1 MVQLKTRRIS
11 AGAFFFL
18 TGLCFSSWAS
28 RIPDFQQKFMLS
40 EGQLGSVL
48 LGLPLGSLLALPLA
62 TWAVIKF
69 GSKLVIMVGLSLY
82 ILVLVGIG
90 VSMDAFFLTVMVF
103 IFGMLGN
110 MMNISLNTQA
120 LNLEKDYGRNILGSL
135 HGLWSLAGFA
145 GAGVGGLMVYLSLSP
160 FHHYS
165 IIFLLGIVVVFS
177 FRKGFVQEIDDK
189 SSSVKGMVWKKPDQ
203 TLVKL
208 GMIGFCGMMCE
219 GCMFDWSGV
228 YMNKVVL
235 APAYLV
241 PTGYISYMGAMAL
254 GRFAADKLSHRF
266 GMMNVLMGSGLLIFT
281 GLILSIAFAQV
292 GVVIVGFLMVGLG
305 TAAIVPLC
313 FSLAAN
319 ATSLPTGMAIAMVS
333 TISFFGF
340 LLGPPLIGF
349 IAEWTDLKM
358 SFALMAFVGLMV
370 TFLVWVS
377 KKSFALKIAS

>member
-18 TGLCFSSWAS
+18 AGLCFSSWAS
-28 RIPDFQQKFMLS
+28 RIPDFQQKFGLS

-69 GSKLVIMVGLSLY
+69 GSRSVIMAGLSLY

-90 VSMDAFFLTVMVF
+90 VSMDALFLTTMVF

-120 LNLEKDYGRNILGSL
+120 LNLEKEYGRNILGSL

-145 GAGVGGLMVYLSLSP
+145 GAGIGGLMVYLEFTP
-160 FHHYS
+160 FQHYTV
-165 IIFLLGIVVVFS
+165 IFLVGLVVIFS
-177 FRKGFVQEIDDK
+177 FRKGFVKEVLDNT
-189 SSSVKGMVWKKPDQ
+189 SSVKGMVWRKPDK
-203 TLVKL
+203 TLLKL
-208 GMIGFCGMMCE
+208 GMVGFCGMMCE

-228 YMNKVVL
+228 YMNKVVQ

-241 PTGYISYMGAMAL
+241 PTGYISYMGSMAL
-254 GRFAADKLSHRF
+254 GRFAADKLAHRF
-266 GMMNVLMGSGLLIFT
+266 GMINVLKASGLLIFT
-281 GLILSIAFAQV
+281 GLILSIVYAQV
-292 GVVIVGFLMVGLG
+292 GVVIVAFLLVGLG

-319 ATSLPTGMAIAMVS
+319 SSSLPTGIAIGMVS

-349 IAEWTDLKM
+349 IAEWTGLKM
-358 SFALMAFVGLMV
+358 SFALMSLVGLMV

-377 KKSFALKIAS
+377 KKSFTLKIA